1 MEWKK
6 EFETGVKSIDH
17 EHHKL
22 VTMITKLQ
30 NSLKDGFI
38 TAMTGQIIKE
48 IVEYT
53 KEHFASEELVM
64 EKINYPGLEEHKK
77 MHRDLIDHVVKML
90 MGLKVGE
97 QVTSLDLI
105 DFLKNWLRDHI
116 LKEDKKI
123 GEYYRKVEEAAISD
137 SLE

>member
-30 NSLKDGFI
+30 NSLKDGFV
-38 TAMTGQIIKE
+38 TQMTGQIIKE

-64 EKINYPGLEEHKK
+64 EKIHYPELDEHKK
-77 MHRDLIDHVVKML
+77 MHRNLIDHVVEML
-90 MGLKVGE
+90 KGLKVGE